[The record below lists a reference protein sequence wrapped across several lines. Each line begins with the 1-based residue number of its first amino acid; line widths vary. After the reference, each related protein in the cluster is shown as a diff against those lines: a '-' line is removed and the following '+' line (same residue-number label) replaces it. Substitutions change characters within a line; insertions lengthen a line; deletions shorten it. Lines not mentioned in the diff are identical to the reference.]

1 MLRSNANVTLFEC
14 PKIANVTP
22 NECQKNANVTPNE
35 CQKNANV
42 TSIGCSELRGFEL
55 LLLIKRGRSEN
66 WNFLLIQGGSGGQN
80 FRYIKKFYQVTGSL

>member
-1 MLRSNANVTLFEC
+1 MTPFEC
-14 PKIANVTP
+14 AKIANMTP
-22 NECQKNANVTPNE
+22 NECQKNANVTPNG

-66 WNFLLIQGGSGGQN
+66 WNFLLTLGGSGGQN
-80 FRYIKKFYQVTGSL
+80 LRYIKSFHQVTGSL

>member
-1 MLRSNANVTLFEC
+1 MTPFEC

-22 NECQKNANVTPNE
+22 NECQKNANVTPSG

-55 LLLIKRGRSEN
+55 LLVFLRGKGEN
-66 WNFLLIQGGSGGQN
+66 SNFLLVQGGSGGQDLQ
-80 FRYIKKFYQVTGSL
+80 YIKSFYQVTGSL